1 MNKRKPTGLL
11 VPPAA
16 EPAISATPTTTATPT
31 TEMMPASTT
40 ATSASTGSATAGDR
54 VLVGLPVSER
64 HRKFLESCAPECEF
78 IYKPKELVVDS
89 DLEDVSVVIGNIRPT
104 AAAAAPALQWIQLN
118 SAGADEYV
126 AARRAADHWQICCA
140 RGAYSIAVSEHMIG
154 MLFDMIRHFGEY
166 HRKQAEHI
174 WEANTH
180 IVSIEGSTVLV
191 LGLGDIG
198 SSFAR
203 KIKGLG
209 AAAVIGVRRNC
220 GPKPDCVDEVFTTDE
235 LDSVLGRADFVAMVL
250 PGGEETRGIMD
261 ERRLR
266 MMKKGSYLVNVGR
279 GNAVDSAALKKV
291 LSEGL
296 LAGAGLDVTDPEPL
310 PADDPLWDME
320 NVFITP
326 HVAGQFYLDE
336 TFERI
341 VRIAGRNLRHW
352 TSGEPLENVVGL
364 Y

>member
-1 MNKRKPTGLL
+1 MNKRKPTGLSA
-11 VPPAA
+11 PPTT
-16 EPAISATPTTTATPT
+16 ATTPPTTATPT
-31 TEMMPASTT
+31 AAPAS
-40 ATSASTGSATAGDR
+40 AGSATAGAR
-54 VLVGLPVSER
+54 VLVGLPVNAR

-118 SAGADEYV
+118 TAGADEYV

-198 SSFAR
+198 SSFAH

-209 AAAVIGVRRNC
+209 AATVIGVRRSC
-220 GPKPDCVDEVFTTDE
+220 GPKPDCVDEVCTTDE

-291 LSEGL
+291 LSEGH
-296 LAGAGLDVTDPEPL
+296 LAGVGLDVTDPEPL